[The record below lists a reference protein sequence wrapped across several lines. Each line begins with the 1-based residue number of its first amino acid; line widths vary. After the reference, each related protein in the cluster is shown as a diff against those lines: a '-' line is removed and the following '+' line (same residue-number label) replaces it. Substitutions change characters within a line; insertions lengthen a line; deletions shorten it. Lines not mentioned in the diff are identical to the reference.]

1 MYKPRT
7 NRSQCIY
14 VLILAVLILSAC
26 TSKETKRFEEIQEF
40 YYADMWQEAF
50 DSAQDFLIDYP
61 NSKEDEKVKEILNN
75 SRGELDLIKAKEM
88 YDKDNYTEALVH
100 LNSAFENIRTNCEAD
115 CLDRCIDLMESSIMR
130 LYEEGRYESVID
142 QIEMLDSDYYESNLP
157 EELAILKSQA
167 ESADVFQAV
176 SVQDYSDYPGVLDFG
191 AFSGFETETSNFDSN
206 TFLYRDV
213 APWLLDVYIK
223 ELELRG
229 FMEGNNASTWVSSI
243 YKVNIS
249 LNGNILRLSIDYIA
263 NFPQY
268 YEIELGMNY
277 SQVTDIIGNPGKLVY
292 DSDDKQ
298 IYRWGTNN
306 IEKPHFEIIFFDGA
320 VLEKVD
326 TGGEGGQVVSP
337 DPPSIGMTKEE
348 VLNSTWGSPED
359 INRTTTA
366 YGVREQWVYS
376 DYRYVY
382 FENGVVTAI
391 QE

>member
-26 TSKETKRFEEIQEF
+26 TSEETKRFEEIQEL
-40 YYADMWQEAF
+40 YHADMWQEAF

-75 SRGELDLIKAKEM
+75 SRSELDLLKAKEM
-88 YDKDNYTEALVH
+88 YDKNNYTEALVH

-115 CLDRCIDLMESSIMR
+115 CLDRCIDFMESSIVR

-142 QIEMLDSDYYESNLP
+142 QIEMLDSNYYESNLP

-191 AFSGFETETSNFDSN
+191 AFSGFEKETSNFDSN

-292 DSDDKQ
+292 DSDGKQ

-306 IEKPHFEIIFFDGA
+306 IEKPHFEIIFSDGA
-320 VLEKVD
+320 VLKKVD
-326 TGGEGGQVVSP
+326 TGGKGGQVVSP
-337 DPPSIGMTKEE
+337 EPPSIGMTKEE

>member
-1 MYKPRT
+1 MYKPGT

-14 VLILAVLILSAC
+14 VLILVVLVLSAC
-26 TSKETKRFEEIQEF
+26 TSEETKRFEEIQEF
-40 YYADMWQEAF
+40 YHADMWQEAF
-50 DSAQDFLIDYP
+50 DSAQGFLIDYP

-75 SRGELDLIKAKEM
+75 SRGELDLLKAKEM
-88 YDKDNYTEALVH
+88 YDKDNYIEALVY

-115 CLDRCIDLMESSIMR
+115 RLDRCIDLMESSIMR

-142 QIEMLDSDYYESNLP
+142 QIEMLDSNYYESNLP

-167 ESADVFQAV
+167 ELADVFQAV

-191 AFSGFETETSNFDSN
+191 AFSGSYKETSNFDSN

-213 APWLLDVYIK
+213 TPWLLDVYIK

-243 YKVNIS
+243 YKVNI
-249 LNGNILRLSIDYIA
+249 LRNGNILRLSIDYIA

-292 DSDDKQ
+292 DSDGKQ

-320 VLEKVD
+320 VLKKVD
-326 TGGEGGQVVSP
+326 TGGKGGQVVSP
-337 DPPSIGMTKEE
+337 EPPSIGMTKEE

>member
-14 VLILAVLILSAC
+14 VLILVVLVLSAC
-26 TSKETKRFEEIQEF
+26 TSEETKRLEEIQEF
-40 YYADMWQEAF
+40 YHADMWQEAF
-50 DSAQDFLIDYP
+50 DSAQDFLIDYS
-61 NSKEDEKVKEILNN
+61 NSKEDKKVKEILSN
-75 SRGELDLIKAKEM
+75 SRAALDLLKAKEM
-88 YDKDNYTEALVH
+88 YAKNNYTEALVH
-100 LNSAFENIRTNCEAD
+100 LNSAFENIRINCEAD

-142 QIEMLDSDYYESNLP
+142 QIEMLDSNYYESNLP

-191 AFSGFETETSNFDSN
+191 AFSGFENETSNFDSN

-292 DSDDKQ
+292 DSDGKQ

-306 IEKPHFEIIFFDGA
+306 IEKPHFEIIFSDGA
-320 VLEKVD
+320 VLKKVD
-326 TGGEGGQVVSP
+326 TGGKGGQVVSP
-337 DPPSIGMTKEE
+337 EPPSIGMTKEE